1 MSACA
6 LHIPAWLG
14 VLLWLIA
21 VPYSTFSSG
30 ANAQLSQVS
39 ERCVSLSLP
48 VAIFFGMNGVSRWS
62 LGLRYASRV
71 HQRDGGTCAAVPF
84 GRAGA
89 GN

>member
-14 VLLWLIA
+14 LLLWLIA

-39 ERCVSLSLP
+39 ERCVSLSLL
-48 VAIFFGMNGVSRWS
+48 VTIFSGMNRVSR
-62 LGLRYASRV
+62 
-71 HQRDGGTCAAVPF
+71 
-84 GRAGA
+84 
-89 GN
+89 